1 MKINIKKLHD
11 DVIVPTR
18 ADHGAAGYDL
28 YAYLPLQSIT
38 IHPGQTA
45 LVSLGFM
52 TEFSHQYEIQ
62 VRSRSGLSL
71 KHGIIVLN
79 APGTIDSSYRGE
91 WKVILHNVSDV
102 PHEIKHGDRIA
113 QAVVCKV
120 PWSVWSETQTL
131 EETSRGAGGFGSS
144 GR

>member
-1 MKINIKKLHD
+1 VKINIKKLHP
-11 DVIVPTR
+11 DVITPSRV
-18 ADHGAAGYDL
+18 DSGSAGYDL
-28 YAYLPLQSIT
+28 YAYLPLGSLT
-38 IHPGQTA
+38 ILPGQTA

-52 TEFSHQYEIQ
+52 TQFGPQYEIQ

-91 WKVILHNVSDV
+91 WKVILHNVSNV